1 MEEKIRT
8 LTEKLLYYSRKY
20 YVDDAPEISDYTY
33 DQLLR
38 ELKALEEQYP
48 QFKQPVSPTDRVG
61 GEALKEFSQVVHT
74 VPMESLQD
82 AFSYEEIRAFDQR
95 VKEVFPD
102 AEYVV
107 EPKIDGLSVSLR
119 YENAV
124 FVEGATR
131 GDGQVGEDVTQNLKT
146 IRDIPLTLP
155 EKIPSLLV
163 RGEVYMPKASF
174 EKLNEERDQ
183 EMQPLFANPRN
194 AAAGSLRQLDS
205 KITARR
211 KLRVFIFNLQA
222 AEGFSFE
229 THNRILHEIQR
240 LGFPVTPGFQ
250 SFRDIDDVFRE
261 IEKLG
266 EKRAELP
273 YEIDGAV
280 IKVNQLAQREKLGR
294 T

>member
-119 YENAV
+119 YENGV
-124 FVEGATR
+124 
-131 GDGQVGEDVTQNLKT
+131 
-146 IRDIPLTLP
+146 
-155 EKIPSLLV
+155 S
-163 RGEVYMPKASF
+163 KA
-174 EKLNEERDQ
+174 
-183 EMQPLFANPRN
+183 QP
-194 AAAGSLRQLDS
+194 GV
-205 KITARR
+205 TARLAR
-211 KLRVFIFNLQA
+211 MLR
-222 AEGFSFE
+222 
-229 THNRILHEIQR
+229 RI
-240 LGFPVTPGFQ
+240 
-250 SFRDIDDVFRE
+250 
-261 IEKLG
+261 
-266 EKRAELP
+266 
-273 YEIDGAV
+273 
-280 IKVNQLAQREKLGR
+280 
-294 T
+294 